1 MDERQEKDA
10 AGQNQYGNPELNIGE
25 YRAHYGRPGRL
36 PFVHQFPHFLWARP
50 FSQWEGLAPMERY
63 PLRRACQGV
72 TVHVCRVALR
82 YMTPCENKI
91 RKR

>member
-50 FSQWEGLAPMERY
+50 FSQWEGLGTHGTLPI
-63 PLRRACQGV
+63 
-72 TVHVCRVALR
+72 T
-82 YMTPCENKI
+82 
-91 RKR
+91 

>member
-25 YRAHYGRPGRL
+25 YRARYGRPGRL
-36 PFVHQFPHFLWARP
+36 PFVHQFPHFLWPVR
-50 FSQWEGLAPMERY
+50 SLSGKVWAPTERY
-63 PLRRACQGV
+63 PLRRVCQGV
-72 TVHVCRVALR
+72 IGKHTKGLLKFI
-82 YMTPCENKI
+82 TPCEIKI